1 MQYNESFL
9 KGSILKALVKFALPL
24 MVANI
29 LQILYTTV
37 DMYIV
42 GRFAQTA
49 DVSAVATAG
58 MVMTCITFAISGFA
72 MGVSVLVGQF
82 AGAKKPEEIS
92 KTVGTG
98 IILYII
104 IAIVITI
111 PMVVFARPI
120 VGLLNA
126 PEAAVEQ
133 TRAYLTICCSGLIFI
148 MGYNF
153 VCSIM
158 RGMGNSKAPMLFIAV
173 SSIVNIVGDTVLVA
187 GLHMGAAGAALA
199 TVASQAVSFFF
210 ALIYFKTKGAGFTLK
225 REDIRLNKDYL
236 KQIVKIGAPISL
248 QEFLVNLS
256 FVLITA
262 IINGFSLGASA
273 AAGIVEKTFMFS
285 CIPIMAFSSAVASMS
300 SHNIGAGQPERARK
314 AMWTGISIC
323 LVVTVLFNILTF
335 FRGDLLVGIFTR
347 DPDVIENG
355 RLYIKTYAFDQIAL
369 SFVFIMNGYFNSC
382 GHSVFT
388 MVHSLITTF
397 ALRVPLVVLFSKMAG
412 ATLLH
417 IGIAAPISSL
427 ASIIICVIFLSSL
440 KKKQQAQQLN
450 S

>member
-9 KGSILKALVKFALPL
+9 KGSIPKALVKFAIPL
-24 MVANI
+24 MIANI

-42 GRFAQTA
+42 GHFAQTA

-58 MVMTCITFAISGFA
+58 MVMTCITFAVSGFS

-92 KTVGTG
+92 KTVGAG
-98 IILYII
+98 IILFII
-104 IAIVITI
+104 IALVITLPI
-111 PMVVFARPI
+111 VFLARPL

-126 PEAAVEQ
+126 PAEAVDQ
-133 TRAYLTICCSGLIFI
+133 TCAYLTICCSGLVFI

-158 RGMGNSKAPMLFIAV
+158 RGMGNSKAPMTFVIV
-173 SSIVNIVGDTVLVA
+173 SSIVNIIGDIVLVA
-187 GLHMGAAGAALA
+187 VFHMGAAGAALA
-199 TVASQAVSFFF
+199 TVASQAVSFVF
-210 ALIYFKTKGAGFTLK
+210 ALCYFKIKGAGFSLNRK
-225 REDIRLNKDYL
+225 HIRFNPEYL
-236 KQIVKIGAPISL
+236 GKIFKIGAPIAL

-256 FVLITA
+256 FVLITG
-262 IINGFSLGASA
+262 IINGMGLGASA
-273 AAGIVEKTFMFS
+273 ASGIVEKAFLFS
-285 CIPIMAFSSAVASMS
+285 CIPIMAFSSSVASMS
-300 SHNIGAGQPERARK
+300 SHNIGAGQPERAVK

-323 LVVTVLFNILTF
+323 LIVTVLFNILTF
-335 FRGDLLVGIFTR
+335 FRGDLVISIFSS

-355 RLYIKTYAFDQIAL
+355 RLYIKSYAFDQIAL

-388 MVHSLITTF
+388 MIHSLITTF
-397 ALRVPLVVLFSKMAG
+397 AIRVPLALFFSKMAG

-417 IGIAAPISSL
+417 IGIAAPVSSL
-427 ASIIICVIFLSSL
+427 ASIIICIVFLMHQ
-440 KKKQQAQQLN
+440 KKKREQETLQA
-450 S
+450 